1 MEPKILS
8 AEEIQEQHHW
18 LIDGNTGVI
27 PNNCLRCINKTAK
40 AQLAK
45 DIEWHTE
52 EVEREVNNAL
62 LKQYETFEARIP
74 ARIAEAR
81 AKLIEEI
88 EEWLQEFELIDKS
101 CSDELCS
108 QIMDTEDCDEY
119 KRGLGSNL
127 FTPRVCYWR
136 AWQQVKQKYQKEG

>member
-1 MEPKILS
+1 LEPKILS

-52 EVEREVNNAL
+52 EVEREVNDAL

-81 AKLIEEI
+81 DELIEEI
-88 EEWLQEFELIDKS
+88 EKQ
-101 CSDELCS
+101 
-108 QIMDTEDCDEY
+108 
-119 KRGLGSNL
+119 L
-127 FTPRVCYWR
+127 FYVENDSLVFWGNGYL
-136 AWQQVKQKYQKEG
+136 ANKLWQQLKQKYQKEG